1 MTLITKM
8 SSQLKT
14 FSNNSHRIIRTKPIV
29 FKYLL
34 DTESFLAITPG
45 YSKHKTDRKEATVV
59 EE

>member
-14 FSNNSHRIIRTKPIV
+14 FSNNSYRIIRTKPIV

-34 DTESFLAITPG
+34 DTESFLEITPG
-45 YSKHKTDRKEATVV
+45 YSKHKTDKKEAIVV

>member
-34 DTESFLAITPG
+34 DIESFLVITPG

>member
-1 MTLITKM
+1 M

-34 DTESFLAITPG
+34 DTKSFLEITPG
-45 YSKHKTDRKEATVV
+45 YSKNKTDKKEAIVV